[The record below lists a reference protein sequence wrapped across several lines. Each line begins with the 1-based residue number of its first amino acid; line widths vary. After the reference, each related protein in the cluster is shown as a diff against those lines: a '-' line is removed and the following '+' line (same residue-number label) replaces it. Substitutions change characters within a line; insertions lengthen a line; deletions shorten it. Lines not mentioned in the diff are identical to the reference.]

1 VTVTVERVSLWT
13 VLAVVV
19 LLSLGLTACGPTPTP
34 VPPADTPTP
43 VPPTDTPIP
52 VPPTGTPTPVP
63 PTDTPTP
70 VPPTDTPT
78 PVPPTDTPTPSAP
91 LDMVYVSASEFIM
104 GSSDSDPEAE
114 DDEKPQHTVYLDA
127 YYMDRT
133 EVTNDQYRKCV
144 EAGACSQPHNT
155 DGYNDPNRAEHPV
168 VWVDWNQASA
178 YCQWA
183 GKRLPT
189 EAEWEKTARGT
200 DGRVYPWGNEWDGSK
215 LNFCDKNC
223 PSEWKYDTSLDDGY
237 AESAPVGSYPVGAS
251 PYGCMDMAGNVWE
264 WVADWYIPDY
274 YSQSPERNPPGPDVS
289 VYRILRGG
297 SWRNGRYGVR
307 SANRIRRDPDLTYTD
322 IGFRCVWS
330 FQLADTQTPMPPT
343 DTSPL
348 VPTAPPP
355 TDTPTPVASVASG
368 PCCEPLQP
376 GKGMLWFENF
386 AAFEGAAS
394 LGSERYPIGKRQ
406 YEAGEAGPTGCL
418 CLQVDPG
425 SHEITVAD
433 RWSSPRWE
441 TKLWIDVVAGQIW
454 HLPIVGIA
462 GRSETEGAK
471 VEPYLLSQ

>member
-1 VTVTVERVSLWT
+1 
-13 VLAVVV
+13 
-19 LLSLGLTACGPTPTP
+19 
-34 VPPADTPTP
+34 
-43 VPPTDTPIP
+43 
-52 VPPTGTPTPVP
+52 
-63 PTDTPTP
+63 
-70 VPPTDTPT
+70 
-78 PVPPTDTPTPSAP
+78 
-91 LDMVYVSASEFIM
+91 MVYVSAGEFIM

-178 YCQWA
+178 YCPWA

-200 DGRVYPWGNEWDGSK
+200 DGRVYPWGNDWDGNK
-215 LNFCDKNC
+215 LRVL
-223 PSEWKYDTSLDDGY
+223 YDDTKV
-237 AESAPVGSYPVGAS
+237 VGSYPAGAS
-251 PYGCMDMAGNVWE
+251 PYEALDMVGNVGE
-264 WVADWYIPDY
+264 WVADWYDSGY
-274 YSQSPERNPPGPDVS
+274 YSRSPSRNPLGPDLGE
-289 VYRILRGG
+289 YRV
-297 SWRNGRYGVR
+297 VR
-307 SANRIRRDPDLTYTD
+307 SGSVIDIEWSLRATNRNMLRPAYSEAYL
-322 IGFRCVWS
+322 GFRCAKS
-330 FQLADTQTPMPPT
+330 SQLVDKPTLMPT
-343 DTSPL
+343 
-348 VPTAPPP
+348 VPPP
-355 TDTPTPVASVASG
+355 TDTPTPVTSIALG